1 LKKNFYNIF
10 AFLFLED
17 SLKKRVCES
26 FCFSFSI
33 WFGTL

>member
-1 LKKNFYNIF
+1 
-10 AFLFLED
+10 LED